1 MCLAVPLKI
10 VEIRENGFAIGE
22 YQGVQ
27 VEFWT
32 LLLDN
37 PQVGKYAIVHAGT
50 AIEMLDEQEAL
61 ETIALLEEM
70 VKDGPEQGF

>member
-10 VEIRENGFAIGE
+10 MEIKDNGLAVGE

-27 VEFWT
+27 VEFST
-32 LLLDN
+32 LLLDE

-50 AIEMLDEQEAL
+50 AIEMLDEKDAL

-70 VKDGPEQGF
+70 TRHGSD